1 MPFTGHG
8 GSSPPSDTVAGP
20 GVDPRVP
27 LYSHFPA
34 DISYAPRVRTRL
46 APTPSGFVHEGNLV
60 NFLVIARLAATF
72 DAAVALRIDDIDHA
86 RVRDA
91 YVEDIFRVLA
101 CLGIRWNNGPRSSD
115 EMPQWSQRER
125 IHRYRQAYQ
134 ELWAAGLAYH
144 CTCSRTQWD
153 SFTGDSCPSDCRH
166 RNVAFEPNRTATR
179 VHLDDLP
186 DPIIWRRDDLPAYHL
201 TSVVDDHD
209 GLINL
214 VVRGEDLESATNVQ
228 RFISKALPGNTFHEA
243 LVVHHPLVTS
253 KGRKLSKSAGA
264 RSSPLPCS
272 EDVRVAVSE
281 VAAKYSAFAQAVL
294 RRNFED

>member
-1 MPFTGHG
+1 MDST
-8 GSSPPSDTVAGP
+8 
-20 GVDPRVP
+20 RVP
-27 LYSHFPA
+27 LCSPFA
-34 DISYAPRVRTRL
+34 ANISYAPRVRTRL

-101 CLGIRWNNGPRSSD
+101 CLGIWWNDGPRSSD

-134 ELWAAGLAYH
+134 ELWEAGLAYH

-166 RNVAFEPNRTATR
+166 RNVAFEANRTATR

-272 EDVRVAVSE
+272 EDVRAAVSE

>member
-1 MPFTGHG
+1 MGFKSPLGHSG
-8 GSSPPSDTVAGP
+8 WPR
-20 GVDPRVP
+20 VDPRVP
-27 LYSHFPA
+27 LYSRRASPR
-34 DISYAPRVRTRL
+34 SRVRTRL
-46 APTPSGFVHEGNLV
+46 AAVSFTTSSFPVV
-60 NFLVIARLAATF
+60 LAWLQHSMRRG
-72 DAAVALRIDDIDHA
+72 LRIDDIDHA

-91 YVEDIFRVLA
+91 CVEDIFRVLA
-101 CLGIRWNNGPRSSD
+101 CLGIRWNDGPRSSD

-144 CTCSRTQWD
+144 CTCSRTHWD

-253 KGRKLSKSAGA
+253 KGRRLSKSAGA

-272 EDVRVAVSE
+272 ERRPCRCVRSG
-281 VAAKYSAFAQAVL
+281 
-294 RRNFED
+294 R

>member
-1 MPFTGHG
+1 MDST
-8 GSSPPSDTVAGP
+8 
-20 GVDPRVP
+20 RVP
-27 LYSHFPA
+27 LCSPFA
-34 DISYAPRVRTRL
+34 ANISYAPRVRTRL

-86 RVRDA
+86 RVRDS

-101 CLGIRWNNGPRSSD
+101 CLGIRWNDGPRSSD

-179 VHLDDLP
+179 LHLDDLP

-272 EDVRVAVSE
+272 EDVRAAVSE

>member
-27 LYSHFPA
+27 LYSHSPA
-34 DISYAPRVRTRL
+34 GISYAPRVRTRL

-101 CLGIRWNNGPRSSD
+101 CLGIRWNDGPRSSD

-272 EDVRVAVSE
+272 EDVRAAVSE

>member
-27 LYSHFPA
+27 LHSHFSA
-34 DISYAPRVRTRL
+34 DISYAPGVRTRL

-72 DAAVALRIDDIDHA
+72 NADVALRIDDIDQA

-91 YVEDIFRVLA
+91 YIDDIFRVLTW
-101 CLGIRWNNGPRSSD
+101 LEIPWTNGPRSAAD
-115 EMPQWSQRER
+115 MPQWTQRQR
-125 IHRYRQAYQ
+125 LDRYQRARE
-134 ELWAAGLAYH
+134 ELWMTGLAYH
-144 CTCSRTQWD
+144 CTCSRTQWG

-253 KGRKLSKSAGA
+253 EGRKLSKSAGA

-272 EDVRVAVSE
+272 EDVRVDVSE
-281 VAAKYSAFAQAVL
+281 VAAKYSASAQAVL

>member
-1 MPFTGHG
+1 M
-8 GSSPPSDTVAGP
+8 
-20 GVDPRVP
+20 
-27 LYSHFPA
+27 
-34 DISYAPRVRTRL
+34 RTRL

-72 DAAVALRIDDIDHA
+72 DATVALRIDDIDHL

-101 CLGIRWNNGPRSSD
+101 CLDIPWTDGPQSTD
-115 EMPQWSQRER
+115 DMTQWSQRER
-125 IHRYRQAYQ
+125 LHLYQQARE
-134 ELWAAGLAYH
+134 ELWMTGLAYH
-144 CTCSRTQWD
+144 CTCSRTQRNAY
-153 SFTGDSCPSDCRH
+153 TGDSCPGDCRYSD
-166 RNVAFEPNRTATR
+166 VPFEAGRTATR
-179 VHLDDLP
+179 LHLDGVP

-214 VVRGEDLESATNVQ
+214 VVRGEDLEAATDVQ

-253 KGRKLSKSAGA
+253 EGRKLSKSAGA

-272 EDVRVAVSE
+272 DDVRAAVSE
-281 VAAKYSAFAQAVL
+281 VAAKYSASAQAVL
-294 RRNFED
+294 RRNLEY

>member
-1 MPFTGHG
+1 MG

-27 LYSHFPA
+27 LFSRYAA
-34 DISYAPRVRTRL
+34 DISYARDVRTRL

-101 CLGIRWNNGPRSSD
+101 WLGIRWNDGPRSSD
-115 EMPQWSQRER
+115 ELPQWSQRER

-144 CTCSRTQWD
+144 CTCSRTQWE

-186 DPIIWRRDDLPAYHL
+186 DPIIWRRDDVPAYHL